1 MWFVTSNS
9 GEKVDNRRAF
19 EPTQA
24 TTLGLAEVAR
34 RDPGVG
40 VKQLRNQR
48 QSLLRSLARCLEIRG
63 LNYLGIHQPSKGDKE
78 GNQLRLS
85 RGSLAEGKSRES
97 LHKSQ

>member
-9 GEKVDNRRAF
+9 GEKVDNRRVF

-40 VKQLRNQR
+40 GQTIKKWG
-48 QSLLRSLARCLEIRG
+48 QSLLGSLARYLEITG
-63 LNYLGIHQPSKGDKE
+63 LNYLGIHHPRGTKGAANLGCQE
-78 GNQLRLS
+78 GL
-85 RGSLAEGKSRES
+85 
-97 LHKSQ
+97 

>member
-40 VKQLRNQR
+40 GQTIKK
-48 QSLLRSLARCLEIRG
+48 SETK
-63 LNYLGIHQPSKGDKE
+63 PSSVPC
-78 GNQLRLS
+78 QMS
-85 RGSLAEGKSRES
+85 
-97 LHKSQ
+97 